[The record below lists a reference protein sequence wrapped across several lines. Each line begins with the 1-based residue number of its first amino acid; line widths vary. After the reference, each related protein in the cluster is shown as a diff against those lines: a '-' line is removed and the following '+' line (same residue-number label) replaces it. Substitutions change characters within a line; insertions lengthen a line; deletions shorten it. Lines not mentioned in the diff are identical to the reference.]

1 MRCFIFLICLA
12 AAWQASAGD
21 IKYPVKSIPEALLR
35 NAHVVKRMEEIE
47 FRIISTG
54 ETVFKKKYAITIL
67 NENGDEH
74 AGFSEFYDK
83 LHQITSIEGALYD
96 AMGNQLKKLKNKDVQ
111 DLSAS
116 DDNNLMDD
124 NRRKAHDF
132 MYRSYPYTVE
142 YEVVQ
147 KFNNTLFFPSWVPQE
162 DEHYAVEQSSYTI
175 VCPQDYTVRWRAF
188 NYKGE
193 PSSATDKN
201 SKILQWKIN
210 HLGAIIYPYASPSW
224 KDLTTVVYFAPAEFE
239 IQGYKGNMS
248 TWKDFGKF
256 QSTLNQG
263 RDVLPAEIVQ
273 AVQQVTNGLTDP
285 REKVKL
291 LYQYLQKNTRYIS
304 IQLGLGGWQPFEAAY
319 VAKKGYGDCKALTN
333 YMYSL
338 LKAAGIRSNYVLV
351 YAGQNKDVV
360 IEDFPVN
367 RFNHVILCVPMQKDS
382 IWLECTS
389 QTNPA
394 GYMGDFTGNRKA
406 LLINEDGGVV
416 VSTPRYHLKE
426 NIQRRAIK
434 ARLTEDGTLHVETQT
449 TYSGLQ
455 QDRLSSMIDQLSKE
469 EVKKILNR
477 QIDLGTYEITD
488 FSYRQEKGLLPEVKE
503 DLKIVVPNYASVSG
517 KRIFINPNILN
528 RGGARLTLD
537 AERKVDYVFDEAWK
551 DEDITEIELPAGYQ
565 IEAPLQDLN
574 LKNAFGSYSMTVKLE
589 GNKLI
594 YKRMREQY
602 LGRFPAGEGKAL
614 VKFMEDI
621 YKADH
626 SKMVLVK

>member
-1 MRCFIFLICLA
+1 MRILFLLLLA
-12 AAWQASAGD
+12 PFAAMAGD
-21 IKYPVKSIPEALLR
+21 IKYPVKSIPEPLLK
-35 NAHVVKRMEEIE
+35 NAHVVKRVEEIE
-47 FRIISTG
+47 FRIINTG
-54 ETVFKKKYAITIL
+54 ETVYRKKYAITIL

-96 AMGNQLKKLKNKDVQ
+96 AMGNQLKKLKSKDVQ

-132 MYRSYPYTVE
+132 FYRTYPYTVE

-175 VCPQDYTVRWRAF
+175 VCPQDYSVRWRAF

-193 PSSATDKN
+193 PSTTAEKN
-201 SKILQWKIN
+201 NKVLQWKIN
-210 HLGAIIYPYASPSW
+210 HLGAIIHPYASPSW
-224 KDLTTVVYFAPAEFE
+224 KDLTTVVYFAPADFE

-256 QSTLNQG
+256 QTTLNQG
-263 RDVLPAEIVQ
+263 RDVLPAEVVQ
-273 AVQQVTNGLTDP
+273 AVQQLTGGVTDQK
-285 REKVKL
+285 EKVKL

-351 YAGQNKDVV
+351 YAGENKDVV

-416 VSTPRYHLKE
+416 VSTPRYDLKE
-426 NIQRRAIK
+426 NGQVRTIK
-434 ARLTEDGTLHVETQT
+434 AKLSEEGTLNVDVQT

-455 QDRLSSMIDQLSKE
+455 QDRVSSMLNQLSKE

-477 QIDLGTYEITD
+477 QIDLGTYEITEFAYKQD
-488 FSYRQEKGLLPEVKE
+488 KSSLPEVKE
-503 DLKIVVPNYASVSG
+503 DLKIAVPNYASVSG

-528 RGGARLTLD
+528 RGGARLTFNE
-537 AERKVDYVFDEAWK
+537 ERKVDYVYDEAWR
-551 DEDITEIELPAGYQ
+551 DEDVTEIEIPAGYK
-565 IEAPLQDLN
+565 IEAPIQDVS
-574 LKNAFGSYSMTVKLE
+574 LKNKFGSYSMTVKLE

-594 YKRMREQY
+594 YKRVREQY
-602 LGRFPAGEGKAL
+602 VGRFPASEGKDL
-614 VKFMEDI
+614 VKFLEDI

-626 SKMVLVK
+626 SKMVLVKQ